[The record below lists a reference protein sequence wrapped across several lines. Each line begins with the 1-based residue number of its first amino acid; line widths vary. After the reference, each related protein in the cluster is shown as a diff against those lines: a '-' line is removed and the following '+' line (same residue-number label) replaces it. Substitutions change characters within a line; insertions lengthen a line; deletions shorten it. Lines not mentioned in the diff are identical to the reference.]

1 MELITTPTHDVQ
13 REETEKE
20 EKSTT
25 VERKIEKG
33 RGVTDTWGPRTAGR
47 PFANHECIPMIVIL
61 HLGSHSGRGHPIC
74 SPFSKGVPLFNP
86 GRLNAPAPTSLFDHK
101 KEHTDATQDTQTLKP
116 HTPLPNKEDPS
127 PLLPPPSLP
136 LLVRWLLW
144 ERTDVVKA
152 GCVCVCEST
161 YVLGMYCTVSE

>member
-1 MELITTPTHDVQ
+1 MTCKGKRQNKETKKYHS
-13 REETEKE
+13 REE
-20 EKSTT
+20 
-25 VERKIEKG
+25 KIEKG

-74 SPFSKGVPLFNP
+74 SPFSKGGYQSLTQVGSMRRCAHKPFGPQKRTHRRNT
-86 GRLNAPAPTSLFDHK
+86 RTHRHSLN
-101 KEHTDATQDTQTLKP
+101 
-116 HTPLPNKEDPS
+116 HTPLS
-127 PLLPPPSLP
+127 RTSRLSPPSLR

-152 GCVCVCEST
+152 VCLFVCEGK
-161 YVLGMYCTVSE
+161 YLPAGMYCTVSE